1 MMYPFL
7 YKPNLSA
14 RIYLVL
20 DLLRVKA
27 GRKHR
32 QPEHK
37 EGAALEHWR
46 RSKLNKVVLTGERLL
61 QGGSVREGKGVN
73 EGHC

>member
-1 MMYPFL
+1 MMHSFL

-37 EGAALEHWR
+37 EEAALEHWR
-46 RSKLNKVVLTGERLL
+46 RSKLNKVVLTGEQLL
-61 QGGSVREGKGVN
+61 QGGLCAGREGVN